1 MRFDSVSKYSK
12 FRGKFCRN
20 KPRNTTSPGVIRINH
35 VFEAVIFYSNV
46 IAEPDP
52 RQLDHMKNKKT
63 LKTDKYYV
71 GY

>member
-20 KPRNTTSPGVIRINH
+20 KPRNTTSPGVIRIKH

-52 RQLDHMKNKKT
+52 RHNEFAKFGCYAINMMFPA
-63 LKTDKYYV
+63 
-71 GY
+71 